1 MPKRLRGL
9 SARARGI
16 FGSMRFT
23 VIITYLAVIIVT
35 LVLMCIYVIGLLTDN
50 LYNNEKVDM
59 FAKANIIAMTISDQ
73 WAEDAKL
80 SELRFGDVVE
90 RSLAGTSIRG
100 VVTNTAYTVLYDT
113 NKESVMV
120 GKAFMRDVIKK
131 GIDGEQAEA
140 IRSENGMKLLTVAVP
155 VEKNGAVIGGVYL
168 AKTVNG
174 IDDTIRVISTSL
186 TMFSA
191 MIVILIGLLSF
202 GLSLIITRPL
212 AEFTYAA
219 REISKGNFNY
229 RLKVKGTNEMAQ
241 MAATLNYM
249 CDELSLLEEK
259 RRKFVSDAS
268 HELKTPMAGVKLIC
282 DSLVQTPDA
291 DPETIREFLGDVS
304 EEVDRLTRIVDRLLV
319 LTKLDGGNV
328 ALKLGEADIK
338 ALLDNVTRK
347 LRSVAAAKGIRLER
361 LYSDAEIG
369 PVVMD
374 YDKIYE
380 AVYNI
385 TENAVKYTPD
395 GGRVSVDL
403 QERDGYAVIR
413 VEDTGAGIPE
423 EERERVFER
432 FYRLDDS
439 RSRETGGTG
448 LGLAISK
455 EAVAMHGGRIEISDG
470 ADGGSVFIIILPM
483 YRGKE

>member
-1 MPKRLRGL
+1 
-9 SARARGI
+9 
-16 FGSMRFT
+16 MRFT

>member
-174 IDDTIRVISTSL
+174 IEDTIRVISTSL

-319 LTKLDGGNV
+319 LTKLDSGNV

-369 PVVMD
+369 PVVID

-403 QERDGYAVIR
+403 QERDSYAVIR

-470 ADGGSVFIIILPM
+470 SDGGSVFIIILPM
-483 YRGKE
+483 YRGKG

>member
-319 LTKLDGGNV
+319 LTKLDSGNV

>member
-1 MPKRLRGL
+1 
-9 SARARGI
+9 
-16 FGSMRFT
+16 MRFT

-319 LTKLDGGNV
+319 LTKLDSGNV